1 MVFFPCSCF
10 SFSSILADVHLL
22 RFMGF
27 RAVFFSHVFLMY
39 KYVWRE
45 IVWVQTQ
52 LSAFSSMYG
61 DCIFACA
68 DSFPHKQMGYRKF
81 SSSLTCVLFWSP
93 SHKHRLPLK
102 PAKSSTDKKEKKSWT
117 RWVRG
122 QLPMP
127 LWVICL
133 GLRSEAKSHLP
144 LGWRNRL
151 FLTMAGLTTMSLTL
165 PATRRLLL
173 SLLSTT
179 SLFHLRLGFL
189 LSVSWAIELFGE
201 LGSSSLLSPW
211 SFCESI
217 SNEFPAA
224 R

>member
-1 MVFFPCSCF
+1 
-10 SFSSILADVHLL
+10 
-22 RFMGF
+22 
-27 RAVFFSHVFLMY
+27 
-39 KYVWRE
+39 
-45 IVWVQTQ
+45 
-52 LSAFSSMYG
+52 
-61 DCIFACA
+61 
-68 DSFPHKQMGYRKF
+68 MGYRKF
-81 SSSLTCVLFWSP
+81 SSSLTCVVFWSP

-102 PAKSSTDKKEKKSWT
+102 PAKRSTDKKEKKSWT

-122 QLPMP
+122 RLRMP
-127 LWVICL
+127 LWMICL

-173 SLLSTT
+173 LLLSTT

-189 LSVSWAIELFGE
+189 LFVSWAIELFGE

-217 SNEFPAA
+217 SNGFSAA

>member
-1 MVFFPCSCF
+1 
-10 SFSSILADVHLL
+10 
-22 RFMGF
+22 MGF
-27 RAVFFSHVFLMY
+27 RAVFFSHVFLMC

-45 IVWVQTQ
+45 IVWVQTR

-81 SSSLTCVLFWSP
+81 SSSLTCVLFWSL

-102 PAKSSTDKKEKKSWT
+102 PEKSSTDRKEKKSWT

-122 QLPMP
+122 RLPMP

-151 FLTMAGLTTMSLTL
+151 FLTMAGLPTMSLTL

-217 SNEFPAA
+217 SNGFSAA